1 MSDIDGV
8 VDVDRKDS
16 RVEGVLHVDGV
27 EGETPMSGDKD
38 IGRR

>member
-1 MSDIDGV
+1 MGWSTLTE
-8 VDVDRKDS
+8 RDS